1 MKIFYF
7 ENIIF
12 SPNSLPSID
21 EIHFD
26 QFTIQDKDLKT
37 LLLAANHIKKLRI
50 SEGNIISNGPEL
62 PKGFLTVL
70 QCIERLEIEDMNL
83 TQAEVKEII
92 KAAPK
97 LKSLLYTDDNW
108 NDYDGLDDELNALMA
123 LFSSKPT
130 RPLSPDS
137 NTSEAPPTAL
147 TPIHDPRLFINFQPM
162 PTEVNQFK
170 YHGTEKNRSQRM
182 LIEKLSQYFTLT
194 KQNMVIIPKLQ
205 DGICTQLAYYFLTN
219 SHQFYEL
226 IRLAL
231 VWNGKIETLTPELR
245 THFDQ
250 LYTDY
255 IAPFN
260 LNPTATPICYLGD
273 ALGLFLEHNKT
284 GFILI
289 NPWHAI
295 TIHYYELRNSWI
307 FYDPN
312 HAKGPYEISTID
324 ALLPAIEIALGHCVA
339 VASQHP
345 TMAPGIN
352 DLNKFL
358 ESGGL
363 LILIDS
369 LNTDEI
375 LTAAKSHKR
384 HCLSNEALDG
394 LFLRDISGMPSWI
407 LGVMSPKIPVV
418 ELTFQ
423 LLEYLITARPLD
435 YRQQLQQ
442 SIELLSADEKQQA
455 IACIDDEAP
464 PDLSAQLI
472 PLMQTA
478 PNTALY
484 ERELQPW
491 DKKKACVP
499 TLIDYVL
506 QIINPTSPKKRLI
519 ECTSTQDIA
528 ALRFAIMEQAI
539 INGHQVFYAHSP
551 EDLVCSAPHV
561 VRQLSDNTGVLHRFG
576 GRLHRFLEESRTNP
590 IIIVN
595 YANFSAADMVRF
607 NGLLDDNR
615 HADGTPVPK
624 FALIIGLINTEQP
637 DCYQGADFYSRFDA
651 RESCPF
657 DSQELVGF
665 ISALPITDQNISD
678 SAPSI
683 NLFHSL
689 NWETFLLGYWVLN
702 GDQLTYKEGA
712 LQQQIEA
719 GATTINLQNGL
730 WDNDEFLHFWQEA
743 FFSGFIDYANKITF
757 LPVGFNIV
765 RQDGYDWERLLPFLR
780 QALPND
786 IVRKPLNPNSL
797 ESFFKQSVIINQQL
811 VPILGHIEAQENT
824 TLCVQVT
831 RTLSIDDWG
840 RLLSH
845 CKNHQVRLDVQCATG
860 VEIPDALLSVL
871 HPPASL
877 KQLQPW
883 DSSKSHPIQVI
894 QSDDVD
900 VTIARINQSIGY
912 FMVIDISECSSAD
925 VLWSTDGKLDK
936 DALTFQFNS
945 TQSDVLRAL
954 ASGENIILKG
964 RFSEELADALAVKLL
979 TERYKGSLLLI
990 SEDTSLLACLPGCC
1004 HQVTIEEKRACL
1016 GHSSNFSVLE
1026 PYLKTEPLCK
1036 LKARSFHDTL
1046 HPGAPTDGAWAG
1058 IRELTEKMTALQP
1071 FNKDTS
1077 VQETIDHTQQR
1088 VLAVNSVLEHQP
1100 FIFLAGLSGVG
1111 KTTFVT
1117 DELTNAGEPLY
1128 QGKQQIH
1135 AWASNNTNPGARK
1148 ILFLDE
1154 ANLGTDEWSLFE
1166 GLFEAP
1172 PAILFEGKCYPLTR
1186 DHKVIFAGNP
1196 HKYGD
1201 ERILAP
1207 FFMRHGNAVVFEPL
1221 PLAVIY
1227 EKILHPVFQ
1236 GSLLE
1241 SIAAEISQ
1249 FFLDVYQFLCEHST
1263 TDVLISP
1270 RELQMMALL
1279 VSSYS
1284 YNEMVPDEECSLFA
1298 AKYYAH
1304 QLGVSL
1310 VPKSHRSAFN
1320 SQFKPE
1326 RNLTKFVDLPQPL
1339 PSEFV
1344 VTPSRHS
1351 IQQQLNDLLILHE
1364 YRRNVAHQDIER
1376 YGGLGGLVIEGE
1388 PGIGKSEIISAC
1400 LLTHGHLKV
1409 AEDQPFPGKP
1419 FYYMPASLQ
1428 TDDKKRILLKAFD
1441 EGAVI
1446 IIDEINSSP
1455 MMEDLLN
1462 HLLMGKTPDG
1472 KRPTAPGFLVI
1483 GSQNPVT
1490 MAGRRAPST
1499 ALARRLISTELLPYP
1514 TEEMIEILLKKN
1526 LPNEVARSLVGAFE
1540 KQVAYAKAHHL
1551 TPAPTFRDVL
1561 KMADKIMQ
1569 TNAALF
1575 QANQEMMHLQAASA
1589 SDPEQNVLLA
1599 GRSRF
1604 SLFTQQNDEP
1614 EEDTSKS
1621 KRAKIVR
1628 Q

>member
-1 MKIFYF
+1 M
-7 ENIIF
+7 
-12 SPNSLPSID
+12 
-21 EIHFD
+21 
-26 QFTIQDKDLKT
+26 
-37 LLLAANHIKKLRI
+37 
-50 SEGNIISNGPEL
+50 
-62 PKGFLTVL
+62 
-70 QCIERLEIEDMNL
+70 
-83 TQAEVKEII
+83 
-92 KAAPK
+92 
-97 LKSLLYTDDNW
+97 
-108 NDYDGLDDELNALMA
+108 
-123 LFSSKPT
+123 
-130 RPLSPDS
+130 
-137 NTSEAPPTAL
+137 
-147 TPIHDPRLFINFQPM
+147 
-162 PTEVNQFK
+162 
-170 YHGTEKNRSQRM
+170 
-182 LIEKLSQYFTLT
+182 
-194 KQNMVIIPKLQ
+194 
-205 DGICTQLAYYFLTN
+205 
-219 SHQFYEL
+219 
-226 IRLAL
+226 
-231 VWNGKIETLTPELR
+231 ETLTPELR

-255 IAPFN
+255 IAP
-260 LNPTATPICYLGD
+260 LHLHSTHIPSCYLGD
-273 ALGLFLEHNKT
+273 AIGFFLEHNKT
-284 GFILI
+284 RFILL

-295 TIHYYELRNSWI
+295 TIHYDEPGSSWI

-312 HAKGPYEISTID
+312 HTMGPHEISTID
-324 ALLPAIEIALGHCVA
+324 ELLPAIEIALGHCVA
-339 VASQHP
+339 VLSEQP
-345 TMAPGIN
+345 TMAPRIN

-363 LILIDS
+363 LTLIMC
-369 LNTDEI
+369 LNINEI
-375 LTAAKSHKR
+375 LAAAKFHGAPP
-384 HCLSNEALDG
+384 LSNDALDG
-394 LFLRDISGMPSWI
+394 LFLRSTFGCPSWT
-407 LGVMSPKIPVV
+407 LGVTSPKRPIV
-418 ELTFQ
+418 ELTLQ
-423 LLEYLITARPLD
+423 LLQHLITERPVE
-435 YRQQLQQ
+435 YRQQLQH
-442 SIELLSADEKQQA
+442 SIELLSADQKQD
-455 IACIDDEAP
+455 IITCISDSAP
-464 PDLSAQLI
+464 SDLSAQLI
-472 PLMQTA
+472 HLIQTA

-491 DKKKACVP
+491 HKKKSCTP
-499 TLIDYVL
+499 TLVDYLL
-506 QIINPTSPKKRLI
+506 QIIHPTSPKKRLI

-528 ALRFAIMEQAI
+528 ALRFAIMEQTI

-561 VRQLSDNTGVLHRFG
+561 VRQLIDNTGVLHRSG
-576 GRLHRFLEESRTNP
+576 GRLYRFLEENRTTCISP

-595 YANFSAADMVRF
+595 YANFSAADMVLF

-624 FALIIGLINTEQP
+624 FTLIIGLINTEQP

-657 DSQELVGF
+657 DSEALAGF
-665 ISALPITDQNISD
+665 IRALPITDQPISD

-719 GATTINLQNGL
+719 GATTINIQNGL

-757 LPVGFNIV
+757 LPAGFNIV

-780 QALPND
+780 QTPPND
-786 IVRKPLNPNSL
+786 IVRKPLNPNNL
-797 ESFFKQSVIINQQL
+797 ESFFKQSVIINQRL
-811 VPILGHIEAQENT
+811 VPILGHIEAQENA

-831 RTLSIDDWG
+831 RTLSVDDWG

-845 CKNHQVRLDVQCATG
+845 CENHQVTLDVQCATG

-877 KQLQPW
+877 KQLQAW
-883 DSSKSHPIQVI
+883 DSSKNHPIQVI

-900 VTIARINQSIGY
+900 VTVALTKPSIGH

-925 VLWSTDGKLDK
+925 MLWRTDGKLNK
-936 DALTFQFNS
+936 DTLTFQFNN

-979 TERYKGSLLLI
+979 TESYKGCLLLI
-990 SEDTSLLACLPGCC
+990 SEDTSLLACLPRCC
-1004 HQVTIEEKRACL
+1004 HNVTIEEKLACL

-1026 PYLKTEPLCK
+1026 PYFKTEPLCK

-1046 HPGAPTDGAWAG
+1046 HPGAPTDRAWAG
-1058 IRELTEKMTALQP
+1058 IRELTEKMAALKP
-1071 FNKDTS
+1071 FNKDTC

-1088 VLAVNSVLEHQP
+1088 VLAVNNVLAHQP

-1117 DELTNAGEPLY
+1117 DELTRAGEPSY

-1135 AWASNNTNPGARK
+1135 AWASNTIRGTRH

-1154 ANLGTDEWSLFE
+1154 ANLGNDEWSLFE
-1166 GLFEAP
+1166 GLFENP
-1172 PAILFEGKCYPLTR
+1172 PAILFEGKFYPLTR

-1196 HKYGD
+1196 HQYGD

-1207 FFMRHGNAVVFEPL
+1207 FFMRHGNAIVFEPL

-1227 EKILHPVFQ
+1227 EKILRPVFQ

-1241 SIAAEISQ
+1241 SIAAEVSQ
-1249 FFLDVYQFLCEHST
+1249 FFLEVYQFLCEHST
-1263 TDVLISP
+1263 IDVLISP

-1284 YNEMVPDEECSLFA
+1284 YNEMVPDEGCSLFA

-1304 QLGVSL
+1304 QLGMNL
-1310 VPKSHRSAFN
+1310 VPKSHRSTFN

-1326 RNLTKFVDLPQPL
+1326 VNLTKFVSLPQAL

-1344 VTPSRHS
+1344 VTPSRDL
-1351 IQQQLNDLLILHE
+1351 IQQQLNDLLILRE
-1364 YRRNVAHQDIER
+1364 YRQNIAKQDIER

-1388 PGIGKSEIISAC
+1388 PGIGKSEIIGAC

-1409 AEDQPFPGKP
+1409 AEDQPFPSKP
-1419 FYYMPASLQ
+1419 FYHMPASLQ
-1428 TDDKKRILLKAFD
+1428 TDDKKRILLKAFN
-1441 EGAVI
+1441 EGAVV
-1446 IIDEINSSP
+1446 IIDEINTSP

-1472 KRPTAPGFLVI
+1472 ERPKCPGFLVI

-1499 ALARRLISTELLPYP
+1499 ALARRLITTELPPYP

-1526 LPNEVARSLVGAFE
+1526 LPDEVARSLVEVFE

-1561 KMADKIMQ
+1561 KVADQLMQ

-1589 SDPEQNVLLA
+1589 SHPEQNILLA

-1614 EEDTSKS
+1614 EEDTSRS
-1621 KRAKIVR
+1621 KRAKIVS